1 MSLQYDLVIV
11 GAGPAGLTAAI
22 YAARYKLRTLVI
34 GKDAGLASYAHTI
47 ENYPGFSSISG
58 IELLKK
64 MKDQATSLGVKI
76 IENEVKEIKKDKG
89 FIVFTENKKYKAKA
103 VILALGT
110 ERKKLNLPEEAKFLG
125 KGISYCATC
134 DAPMF
139 KNKVVAV
146 IGGSNAAVM
155 SALLLAEYAKKV
167 YLIYRYKELKAEPI
181 QIEKLKK
188 NKKIEILYNSE
199 IEKISGKNFVDAI
212 ILNNKKK
219 LEVQGIFVEIG
230 NVPSTY
236 LSKKLNIAID
246 KEGFI
251 LTNQAMETNVW
262 GVFAAGD
269 IRKKPL
275 RQIIT
280 AASDGAIAA
289 FSAYLYIKS
298 SESKKP

>member
-1 MSLQYDLVIV
+1 MPQNYDLVIV
-11 GAGPAGLTAAI
+11 GTGPAGLTAAI
-22 YAARYKLRTLVI
+22 YATRYKLKTLVI
-34 GKDAGLASYAHTI
+34 GKGASLASYAYKI
-47 ENYPGFSSISG
+47 ENYPGFSNISG
-58 IELLKK
+58 TELLKK
-64 MKDQATSLGVKI
+64 MKEQATALGAKI
-76 IENEVKEIKKDKG
+76 IEDEVKNIKKIKTG
-89 FIVFTENKKYKAKA
+89 FVTYTQNKKYNSKTI
-103 VILALGT
+103 ILALGT
-110 ERKKLNLPEEAKFLG
+110 ERKKLNLPEETKFIG
-125 KGISYCATC
+125 KGVSYCATC

-139 KNKVVAV
+139 KNKIVAV
-146 IGGSNAAVM
+146 IGGSNAAAM

-167 YLIYRYKELKAEPI
+167 YIIYRGSQLRAEPI
-181 QIEKLKK
+181 QIEKIKK

-199 IEKISGKNFVDAI
+199 IKKIRGKNFVESI
-212 ILNNKKK
+212 ILNDKKK
-219 LEVQGIFVEIG
+219 LEVQGIFIEIG

-236 LSKKLNIAID
+236 LSKKLNVQTD

-289 FSAYLYIKS
+289 FSAYQYIKA
-298 SESKKP
+298 KN